1 MTECG
6 DMILKIFHTHNMT
19 YSNGINFENLIEI
32 IQKSNDEKSEN
43 ILKMI
48 NEKFMK
54 RIMENF
60 ISGVNNKKQE
70 NEKKKENKVE
80 NKKKVSKREIKCLNC
95 QKEKEE
101 KDSQTVNIFNSADR
115 QQLDQLLLL
124 PNNFGFNEIVEKN
137 IQ

>member
-32 IQKSNDEKSEN
+32 IQKSNDEKSEK

-48 NEKFMK
+48 NEKFMN

-60 ISGVNNKKQE
+60 ISGVNNKKQ

-80 NKKKVSKREIKCLNC
+80 NQKKVSKREIKCLDC
-95 QKEKEE
+95 QNQKEE
-101 KDSQTVNIFNSADR
+101 KDSQTINIFNSIDR
-115 QQLDQLLLL
+115 KQIDQLLLL
-124 PNNFGFNEIVEKN
+124 PNDFGFNEIVEKN
-137 IQ
+137 LQ